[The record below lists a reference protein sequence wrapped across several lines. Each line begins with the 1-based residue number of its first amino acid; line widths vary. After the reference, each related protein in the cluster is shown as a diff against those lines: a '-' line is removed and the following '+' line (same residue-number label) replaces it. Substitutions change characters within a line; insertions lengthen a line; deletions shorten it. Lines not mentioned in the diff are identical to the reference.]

1 MNKNEFVFETSNID
15 EAVEI
20 IKEVDIEVTDMF
32 EKEIVKQQMN
42 TEQLLDYISTLPITK
57 SVTLKEYYKMNKK
70 K

>member
-20 IKEVDIEVTDMF
+20 MKEVDIEVTDMF

-42 TEQLLDYISTLPITK
+42 TEQLLEYISTLPITK
-57 SVTLKEYYKMNKK
+57 SVTLKEYFKMNKK

>member
-20 IKEVDIEVTDMF
+20 MKEVDIEVTDMF

-42 TEQLLDYISTLPITK
+42 TEQLLEYISTLPITK